1 MREELEEQL
10 KRMGLRLEG
19 DFTLKSGAVS
29 SVKWDIEKMF
39 QYPGYSRWVR
49 IETLRSWIW
58 EIGLYCPNNL
68 IGIRSGGFL
77 LACDVG
83 EALGIHVS
91 DRRGRALGLNRRVV
105 VVDDVITTG
114 RTIQLY
120 LSEEV
125 VAIAVLVNRSGL
137 REIDGIPIVTGIYAD
152 RV

>member
-1 MREELEEQL
+1 MREQLE
-10 KRMGLRLEG
+10 RMGLRLEG
-19 DFTLKSGAVS
+19 DFTLKSGAQS
-29 SVKWDIEKMF
+29 NIKWDIEKMF

-49 IETLRSWIW
+49 IETLRPWIW

-77 LACDVG
+77 LASDVG
-83 EALGIHVS
+83 EALGIHVT
-91 DRRGRALGLNRRVV
+91 DRRFHAIGHSRRVV

-120 LSEEV
+120 LTGEV

-137 REIDGIPIVTGIYAD
+137 SEINGIPIVSGIYAD

>member
-19 DFTLKSGAVS
+19 RDFILHSDVHS
-29 SVKWDIEKMF
+29 PVFWDIERMF
-39 QYPGYSRWVR
+39 QYPQWVR
-49 IETLRSWIW
+49 IETLRPWIW
-58 EIGLYCPNNL
+58 EIGLYRPNNL

-77 LACDVG
+77 LAHDVG
-83 EALGIHVS
+83 EALGVHVS
-91 DRRGRALGLNRRVV
+91 DKRGHALGLNRRVV

-120 LSEEV
+120 LSDEV

-137 REIDGIPIVTGIYAD
+137 SEINGIPIVTGIYAD